1 MTGLIGVIWGF
12 TGVVGLIGYAIIQL
26 SHVAIDAFAHTWL
39 GHHWLAL
46 AGIVVF
52 MAYSEGYRGFQQA
65 FSPRTVART
74 LYLYEH
80 PTALRVLLAPLFCM
94 GYFHIIKRRQ
104 IVIIGLTVFIIVLII
119 LVRLLHQPWRGI
131 VDAGVVVGLT
141 WGLVSL
147 LLFAGKALLS
157 SESFPYSP
165 DVPQEASSPSA
176 PSSNPS
182 I

>member
-1 MTGLIGVIWGF
+1 MAGLIGVIWGF
-12 TGVVGLIGYAIIQL
+12 IGVVGFIGYSALRL
-26 SHVAIDAFAHTWL
+26 SHLAMDAFAYTLLW
-39 GHHWLAL
+39 HHWLAL
-46 AGIVVF
+46 IGFVVF

-74 LYLYEH
+74 IYLYHH

-104 IVIIGLTVFIIVLII
+104 IIIVGLTVFIIVLII
-119 LVRLLHQPWRGI
+119 LVRLLSQPWRGI

-147 LLFAGKALLS
+147 LLFAVKELMT
-157 SESFPYSP
+157 SETFPHSP
-165 DVPQEASSPSA
+165 DVPEEVLSPST
-176 PSSNPS
+176 PTTNS
-182 I
+182 IA

>member
-1 MTGLIGVIWGF
+1 MAGLIGVIWGF
-12 TGVVGLIGYAIIQL
+12 LGVVGLISYSVIRL
-26 SHVAIDAFAHTWL
+26 SYLAMDAFAHTLL

-46 AGIVVF
+46 AGIIVF

-65 FSPRTVART
+65 FSPRTVARA
-74 LYLYEH
+74 LYLYRH

-147 LLFAGKALLS
+147 ILFAGKALMNS
-157 SESFPYSP
+157 DSFPYSP
-165 DVPQEASSPSA
+165 DVPREAPRPSA
-176 PSSNPS
+176 PSSNPR

>member
-1 MTGLIGVIWGF
+1 MAGLIGVIWGF
-12 TGVVGLIGYAIIQL
+12 IGVAGLIGYSVIRL
-26 SHVAIDAFAHTWL
+26 SHLAMDAFAHTLL
-39 GHHWLAL
+39 GYHWLAL

-74 LYLYEH
+74 LYLYQH
-80 PTALRVLLAPLFCM
+80 PTVLRVLLAPLFCM
-94 GYFHIIKRRQ
+94 GYFHIIKRQQ

-119 LVRLLHQPWRGI
+119 LVRLLPQPWRGI

-147 LLFAGKALLS
+147 LLFAGKALLR
-157 SESFPYSP
+157 SENFPYSP
-165 DVPQEASSPSA
+165 DVPQKASSPSA

-182 I
+182 L